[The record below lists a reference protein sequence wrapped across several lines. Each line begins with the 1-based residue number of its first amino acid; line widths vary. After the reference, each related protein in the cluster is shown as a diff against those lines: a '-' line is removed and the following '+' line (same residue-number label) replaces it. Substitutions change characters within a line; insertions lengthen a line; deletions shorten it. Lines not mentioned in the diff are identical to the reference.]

1 MGFSNGY
8 SDNCVVY
15 SLVRIA
21 VDWQE
26 LYWNWTRMVNVSYSK
41 CWWTGS
47 WCSHHTA
54 SAMGTTLRASV
65 VGRRMKKGWGQAIGC
80 GQWFEF
86 PSVLWHWWLDDGKGI
101 WPVTTCASCPQR
113 LLPEQLE
120 EELFQKKTYDNRL
133 TQVHLENVDGKVHW
147 INECHSAVLL
157 VVKDYTQLKELWRC
171 ICCVAGHYLDQKRL
185 KQGLYRHPWDDISY
199 VMPEKFNQWF
209 RVKNNFVVIHQ
220 GFKNMF
226 HHCLMVFL
234 GRSLPIITAC
244 FFLFQNDVCSVFTLL
259 P

>member
-1 MGFSNGY
+1 
-8 SDNCVVY
+8 
-15 SLVRIA
+15 
-21 VDWQE
+21 
-26 LYWNWTRMVNVSYSK
+26 MVSGLSFLQ
-41 CWWTGS
+41 CFDTDGWMTG
-47 WCSHHTA
+47 
-54 SAMGTTLRASV
+54 RASGPWQPVPV
-65 VGRRMKKGWGQAIGC
+65 VPKDCFQNNWRRNCSRRKPMITVQPRFTWKMLMVV
-80 GQWFEF
+80 
-86 PSVLWHWWLDDGKGI
+86 S
-101 WPVTTCASCPQR
+101 
-113 LLPEQLE
+113 
-120 EELFQKKTYDNRL
+120 
-133 TQVHLENVDGKVHW
+133 KVHW

>member
-1 MGFSNGY
+1 
-8 SDNCVVY
+8 
-15 SLVRIA
+15 
-21 VDWQE
+21 
-26 LYWNWTRMVNVSYSK
+26 MVLASYSK
-41 CWWTGS
+41 CNGNNTPCLSSWTEDEERMRSGY
-47 WCSHHTA
+47 W
-54 SAMGTTLRASV
+54 LWSV
-65 VGRRMKKGWGQAIGC
+65 VWVSFSALTLMVGWWEGHLARDNLCQLSPKICFQNNRRRNCSRRKPTITVQPRFTWKMLMVV
-80 GQWFEF
+80 
-86 PSVLWHWWLDDGKGI
+86 S
-101 WPVTTCASCPQR
+101 
-113 LLPEQLE
+113 
-120 EELFQKKTYDNRL
+120 
-133 TQVHLENVDGKVHW
+133 KVRW
-147 INECHSAVLL
+147 INKCHSTVLL
-157 VVKDYTQLKELWRC
+157 VVKDYTQLKESWRC